1 MTHNIQADGVPE
13 LTLGWRIQMALAA
26 AGLKQTD
33 LMEHFELS
41 RGTISR
47 WCRDEGVP
55 PRRYQIQQIA
65 LMTGVNAGWLETGIA
80 PTETGPDGGECPQ
93 SVSIRRPADYKGD
106 VLAFPVR
113 QRGRES
119 DYAGREV
126 AA

>member
-1 MTHNIQADGVPE
+1 
-13 LTLGWRIQMALAA
+13 MALAA
-26 AGLKQTD
+26 GGLKQTD

-80 PTETGPDGGECPQ
+80 PTETGPGGGETCPQ
-93 SVSIRRPADYKGD
+93 SVSIRRPAD
-106 VLAFPVR
+106 
-113 QRGRES
+113 
-119 DYAGREV
+119 
-126 AA
+126 